1 MRIFI
6 TGASGL
12 IGSRLIDFLVEKN
25 HDVFAIGRNAPSNIS
40 ESNFI
45 YTDYQDFS
53 EMQPYL
59 NDKYAIINLAG
70 ENVGSK
76 KWSQKQK
83 DKIYDSRVNLGKNL
97 SKFILKQENPPV
109 VFLQGSAIGFYE
121 NEKDVL
127 CDEYSIGTT
136 KFLSKVVQDAELS
149 VIALKEK
156 CRIVFLRTGVVLSKY
171 GGALPK
177 MALPYKLFIGGKTGS
192 GKQNMSWIHIED
204 EIRAI
209 EFLVT
214 NKVAKGIYNLVS
226 PFPVTNK
233 TFSKTLG
240 KNLNRPSFFT
250 VPSKIIKLLFGEMG
264 EEVVLK
270 GQKVIPKRLQD
281 LGFEF
286 KYPHLEDALENIFQ
300 KK

>member
-12 IGSRLIDFLVEKN
+12 IGSRLIDYLTEKN
-25 HDVFAIGRNAPSNIS
+25 HEVFALGRKAPSNIS
-40 ESNFI
+40 ESKFI
-45 YTDYQDFS
+45 HTDYQDFS
-53 EMQPYL
+53 EMQAYL

-70 ENVGSK
+70 ENVGAK
-76 KWSQKQK
+76 KWTKKQK
-83 DKIYDSRVNLGKNL
+83 EKIYNSRVELGKNL
-97 SKFILKQENPPV
+97 SKFLLKQENPPV

-136 KFLSKVVQDAELS
+136 KFLSKVVQDTELS
-149 VIALKEK
+149 VIGLKEK
-156 CRIVFLRTGVVLSKY
+156 SRIVFIRSGVVLSKN

-177 MALPYKLFIGGKTGS
+177 MTLPFRLFVGGKTGS

-226 PFPVTNK
+226 PFPVTNEI
-233 TFSKTLG
+233 FSKTLG
-240 KNLNRPSFFT
+240 KTLNRPSFFS

-264 EEVVLK
+264 EEVLLK

-281 LGFEF
+281 LGFEY
-286 KYPHLEDALENIFQ
+286 KHPHLEDALENIFQ